1 MKVIDG
7 HNDALL
13 RAWEKERTLTEAG
26 DGAVDLPAARA
37 GELAAGLF
45 AVFAPSPGDWQE
57 IESGADGSWETPAIA
72 ELPWSEAAPA
82 AAAIAARG
90 FALARDPRVRL
101 VKDAADLDACL
112 APGGPLGLVLHIE
125 GAEAIGPDLAELELW
140 HAAGLR
146 SLGPVWSRPNRFA
159 SGVPFKFPSSPDI
172 GAGLTDAGR
181 ALVRRCGE
189 LGIAVD
195 LSHLN
200 ERGFWDVAKLEHAPL
215 IASHS
220 CAHALVPHSRNVTD
234 EQIRAIAASGGLVG
248 INFHVAMLRRDGR
261 SDPDTPLSA
270 IVEHV
275 RHVAELVGVDHV
287 ALGSDFDGATMPREL
302 PSARELPRL
311 VDALRADG
319 FDEDELT
326 RIAHGNWRRVL
337 VASWH

>member
-1 MKVIDG
+1 MRVIDG

-13 RAWEKERTLTEAG
+13 RAWEQDRTLTEAG
-26 DGAVDLPAARA
+26 AGAIDLPAAAA

-45 AVFAPSPGDWQE
+45 AVFAPSPDGWQDAVVE
-57 IESGADGSWETPAIA
+57 RDGGWETPAIA

-90 FALARDPRVRL
+90 FAFARDARVRL
-101 VKDAADLDACL
+101 VEDAGDLDDCL
-112 APGGPLGLVLHIE
+112 APGGPLGLVLHVE

-140 HAAGLR
+140 YAAGLR

-159 SGVPFKFPSSPDI
+159 EGVPFKFPSSPDT
-172 GAGLTDAGR
+172 GGGLTDAGR

-189 LGIAVD
+189 LGVAVD

-200 ERGFWDVAKLEHAPL
+200 ERGFWDVARLEHAPL

-220 CAHALVPHSRNVTD
+220 CAHALAPSSRNVTD

-261 SDPDTPLSA
+261 TDADTPLQA

-275 RHVAELVGVDHV
+275 RHVADLVGVDHV

-302 PSARELPRL
+302 PTARELPLL
-311 VDALRADG
+311 VDALRRDG
-319 FDEDELT
+319 FGEDELA

-337 VASWH
+337 AACWR